1 MEIKSCVIFGV
12 SIQSED
18 KLYVLH
24 DFLRL
29 IKTKYSDCKVFVG
42 INYDNHPDIEKI
54 IDLYNLNVEYD
65 RIQDENMYTGSDD
78 SAYQLA
84 LKLFYTDP
92 TRYDVCWFM
101 HTKGGFNGRDVE
113 RKLYI
118 DEFFAKRL
126 FIESKFEQ
134 LSKLGVYGYR
144 AGEYWVDSTNPVD
157 PHITN
162 KFMEAFWN
170 EGSIDNFNYSF
181 CKAIIV
187 ETMFALNASLMYK
200 FLDTYK
206 EFFDIKLRRY
216 FFECEITN
224 FLTSR
229 SGYYPAIMTG
239 NWATNASM
247 DPIID
252 EWIEE
257 NQLTHLQQY
266 KNLIRI

>member
-1 MEIKSCVIFGV
+1 METKSCVIFGV
-12 SIQSED
+12 SVQNED

-29 IKTKYSDCKVFVG
+29 IKSKYIDCKVFVG
-42 INYDNHPDIEKI
+42 INYNNHPDIETI
-54 IDLYNLNVEYD
+54 IDSYNLDVVYE
-65 RIQDENMYTGSDD
+65 RLQDDSMYTGSDD

-84 LKLFYTDP
+84 LKLFYADP
-92 TRYDVCWFM
+92 VRYDVCWFM

-118 DEFFAKRL
+118 EEFFAKRL
-126 FIESKFEQ
+126 FIESKFAQ
-134 LSKLGVYGYR
+134 LPNLGVYGYR

-206 EFFDIKLRRY
+206 EFFDTKLRRY

-239 NWATNASM
+239 NWATGANM

-252 EWIEE
+252 EWIKE